1 MSNSIS
7 SFFKSSLEYTCQM
20 IRTKSGHMLRR
31 GRGGGGGKIDKTD
44 TFMTMNWMTKVKL
57 KKSRLHLTLNS
68 SVSIHADELLTNS
81 SQEVASG
88 FY

>member
-1 MSNSIS
+1 
-7 SFFKSSLEYTCQM
+7 M
-20 IRTKSGHMLRR
+20 IRTKSGHMLR
-31 GRGGGGGKIDKTD
+31 GGGDKLDKTD

-57 KKSRLHLTLNS
+57 KKNRLHLTLNS

>member
-7 SFFKSSLEYTCQM
+7 SFSKVLLDIRVKWYELRAATCYV
-20 IRTKSGHMLRR
+20 GA
-31 GRGGGGGKIDKTD
+31 GGGKLDKTD

-68 SVSIHADELLTNS
+68 SVSIHADELLTNW

>member
-1 MSNSIS
+1 
-7 SFFKSSLEYTCQM
+7 M
-20 IRTKSGHMLRR
+20 IRTKSGHMLR
-31 GRGGGGGKIDKTD
+31 GGGDKLDKTD

>member
-1 MSNSIS
+1 
-7 SFFKSSLEYTCQM
+7 
-20 IRTKSGHMLRR
+20 MLRK
-31 GRGGGGGKIDKTD
+31 GRVGGGGGGKIDKTD

>member
-1 MSNSIS
+1 
-7 SFFKSSLEYTCQM
+7 M

-31 GRGGGGGKIDKTD
+31 GRVGVGGKIDKTD

>member
-1 MSNSIS
+1 
-7 SFFKSSLEYTCQM
+7 M

-31 GRGGGGGKIDKTD
+31 GRVGGGGKIDKTD

>member
-7 SFFKSSLEYTCQM
+7 SFSKVLLDIRVKWYELRAATCYV
-20 IRTKSGHMLRR
+20 
-31 GRGGGGGKIDKTD
+31 GGGGDKLDKTD

>member
-1 MSNSIS
+1 
-7 SFFKSSLEYTCQM
+7 
-20 IRTKSGHMLRR
+20 
-31 GRGGGGGKIDKTD
+31 
-44 TFMTMNWMTKVKL
+44 MTMNWMTKVKL
-57 KKSRLHLTLNS
+57 KSRLHLTLNS

>member
-1 MSNSIS
+1 
-7 SFFKSSLEYTCQM
+7 M

-31 GRGGGGGKIDKTD
+31 GRVGGGGGGKIDKTD

-68 SVSIHADELLTNS
+68 SVSIHTDELLTNS

>member
-7 SFFKSSLEYTCQM
+7 SFSKVFLDIRVKWYELRAATCY
-20 IRTKSGHMLRR
+20 IG
-31 GRGGGGGKIDKTD
+31 GGWGGGGKIDKTD

-57 KKSRLHLTLNS
+57 KSRLHLTLNS

>member
-1 MSNSIS
+1 
-7 SFFKSSLEYTCQM
+7 
-20 IRTKSGHMLRR
+20 
-31 GRGGGGGKIDKTD
+31 
-44 TFMTMNWMTKVKL
+44 MTMNWMTKVKL

-68 SVSIHADELLTNS
+68 SAYIHADELLTNS

>member
-1 MSNSIS
+1 
-7 SFFKSSLEYTCQM
+7 M
-20 IRTKSGHMLRR
+20 IRTKSGHMLR
-31 GRGGGGGKIDKTD
+31 GGGGGKLDKTD

>member
-7 SFFKSSLEYTCQM
+7 SFSKVLLDIRVKWYELRAATCYV
-20 IRTKSGHMLRR
+20 
-31 GRGGGGGKIDKTD
+31 GGGDKLDKTD

>member
-7 SFFKSSLEYTCQM
+7 GFSKVLLDIRVIWYELRAATCYV
-20 IRTKSGHMLRR
+20 
-31 GRGGGGGKIDKTD
+31 GGGGGLYKTD
-44 TFMTMNWMTKVKL
+44 MFMTMNWMTKVKL